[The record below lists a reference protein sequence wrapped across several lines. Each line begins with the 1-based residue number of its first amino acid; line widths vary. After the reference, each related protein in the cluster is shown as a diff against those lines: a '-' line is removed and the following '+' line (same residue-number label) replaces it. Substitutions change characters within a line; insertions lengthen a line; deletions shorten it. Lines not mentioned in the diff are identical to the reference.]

1 LRPDPF
7 FSVFLAQ
14 RLLAKGKL
22 KKVALTAAMRK
33 LIIILNTL
41 VQTDQLWQD
50 PATAQTKTAL

>member
-1 LRPDPF
+1 
-7 FSVFLAQ
+7 
-14 RLLAKGKL
+14 LLAKGKL